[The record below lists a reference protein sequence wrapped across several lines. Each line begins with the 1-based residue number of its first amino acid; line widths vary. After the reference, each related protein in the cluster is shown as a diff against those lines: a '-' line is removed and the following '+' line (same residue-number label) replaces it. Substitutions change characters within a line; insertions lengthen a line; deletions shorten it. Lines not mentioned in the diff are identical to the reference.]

1 MIEAPAM
8 YGLLAEFDDPDR
20 LVAATR
26 QVRQAGYRKIDAF
39 APYPI
44 DDLADALDFHDSKTP
59 LMVLAGGIVGCIG
72 GYLLQYWASAIAYPI
87 NVGGKPLNSWPAFVP
102 VTFETAILVAALAA
116 VIGMLALNGLPM
128 PYHPLFNVARFSHV
142 TQDGFFLCVE
152 AADPRYDHDV
162 TRRFLESLGP
172 REVYNVPS

>member
-1 MIEAPAM
+1 MSDTL

-26 QVRQAGYRKIDAF
+26 RVRLAGYRKIDAF

-44 DDLADALDFHDSKTP
+44 DDLADALDFRDAKTP
-59 LMVLAGGIVGCIG
+59 LIVLAGGIIGCIG
-72 GYLLQYWASAIAYPI
+72 GYLLQYWASAIAYPV

-128 PYHPLFNVARFSHV
+128 PYHPLFNVGRFAHV

-152 AADPRYDHDV
+152 AADPRYDHAA
-162 TRRFLESLGP
+162 TRRLLESLGP
-172 REVYNVPS
+172 REVYDVPS